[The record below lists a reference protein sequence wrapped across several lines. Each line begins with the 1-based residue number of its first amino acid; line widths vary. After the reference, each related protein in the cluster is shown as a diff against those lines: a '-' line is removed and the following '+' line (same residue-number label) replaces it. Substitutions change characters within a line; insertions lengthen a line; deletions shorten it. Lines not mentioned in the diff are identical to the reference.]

1 MYDILQNINK
11 PADVKELNNE
21 QLNILATEIRE
32 AILNRDSV
40 IGGHV
45 GPNLG
50 IVETTI
56 ALHYVFMG
64 CFASMLPS

>member
-45 GPNLG
+45 
-50 IVETTI
+50 
-56 ALHYVFMG
+56 
-64 CFASMLPS
+64 